1 VSTTPDGKFE
11 GADTME
17 LISLDEMRNGSDNV
31 RGCLRTDNA
40 GRFDLAL
47 LGREIRTQGFY
58 VTLGLAREDSAW

>member
-1 VSTTPDGKFE
+1 
-11 GADTME
+11 ME